1 MSGIFTGERGIWAS
15 YSVIF
20 HPSSNF
26 PRGGGIFV
34 LTELRSEVSWHR
46 FIMGTSYPE
55 GYFYCNESIMSNRFH
70 SEARGS
76 HLSLSATQNFV
87 TQYVWFPISLEV
99 PAFLHLPMD
108 LLCLQDA

>member
-1 MSGIFTGERGIWAS
+1 
-15 YSVIF
+15 
-20 HPSSNF
+20 
-26 PRGGGIFV
+26 
-34 LTELRSEVSWHR
+34 
-46 FIMGTSYPE
+46 
-55 GYFYCNESIMSNRFH
+55 MSNRFH